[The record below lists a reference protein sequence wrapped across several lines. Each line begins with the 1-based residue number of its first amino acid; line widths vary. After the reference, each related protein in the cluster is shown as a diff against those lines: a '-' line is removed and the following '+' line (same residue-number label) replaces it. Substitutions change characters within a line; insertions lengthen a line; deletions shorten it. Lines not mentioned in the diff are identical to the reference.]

1 MLVSDRLPP
10 HDINAE
16 ESVLGSIL
24 INNEAFITVSNIL
37 KTDDFYREKNKWVY
51 EAILELFDRGEAIDQ
66 VTVANELVNQDNLE
80 QLGGSNYLAY
90 LVSSVPSSVHVEEYA
105 NVVAKTAQLR
115 QLIRAGSDI
124 VDIGFIDTSDV
135 SESLSRA
142 EKILFNLK
150 EGRASEDFT
159 HIRDVLEQYMQET
172 AKLKG
177 DPDSALSPVTTGFV
191 DMDRILGGG
200 LQNSDLIVLAAR
212 PSLGKSTLAFNI
224 AKEASLNGS
233 IVGIFSLE
241 MSKTQIG
248 MRMLASESGVNAT
261 KIRRGLITDT
271 EEQSIL
277 NSIGLLSGLD
287 IYIDDSPFLEVFQIH
302 AKARRL
308 YAERG
313 LDLIIVDYMQLLNIS
328 GRSDNRVQVMSEI
341 SRALKGLA
349 RDLDIP
355 VLALSQLSRAV
366 EQRQSHIPVLSDLR
380 ESGSIEQDAD
390 VVAFIYRADLYT
402 KEEEWENSP
411 QNMGIPY
418 PKNIAQIIISKHRN
432 GPVGEFPLYFR
443 DDVIKFESITRPI
456 QQASMD

>member
-1 MLVSDRLPP
+1 MLVSNRLPP
-10 HDINAE
+10 HDINSE

-37 KTDDFYREKNKWVY
+37 KSDDFYREKNKWVY

-150 EGRASEDFT
+150 EGRATEDFT
-159 HIRDVLEQYMQET
+159 HIRDVLEQYMKET
-172 AKLKG
+172 ANLKG
-177 DPDSALSPVTTGFV
+177 DPDSGISPVITGFA

-212 PSLGKSTLAFNI
+212 PSLGKSTLAINI

-402 KEEEWENSP
+402 KEEEWESSP

-456 QQASMD
+456 QQTSMD

>member
-1 MLVSDRLPP
+1 MVSDRLPP
-10 HDINAE
+10 HDINSE

-37 KTDDFYREKNKWVY
+37 KSDDFYREKNKWVY

-150 EGRASEDFT
+150 EGRATEDFT
-159 HIRDVLEQYMQET
+159 HIRDVLEQYMKET
-172 AKLKG
+172 ANLKG
-177 DPDSALSPVTTGFV
+177 DPDSAISPVITGFA

-224 AKEASLNGS
+224 G
-233 IVGIFSLE
+233 
-241 MSKTQIG
+241 
-248 MRMLASESGVNAT
+248 
-261 KIRRGLITDT
+261 
-271 EEQSIL
+271 
-277 NSIGLLSGLD
+277 
-287 IYIDDSPFLEVFQIH
+287 
-302 AKARRL
+302 
-308 YAERG
+308 
-313 LDLIIVDYMQLLNIS
+313 
-328 GRSDNRVQVMSEI
+328 
-341 SRALKGLA
+341 
-349 RDLDIP
+349 
-355 VLALSQLSRAV
+355 
-366 EQRQSHIPVLSDLR
+366 
-380 ESGSIEQDAD
+380 
-390 VVAFIYRADLYT
+390 
-402 KEEEWENSP
+402 
-411 QNMGIPY
+411 
-418 PKNIAQIIISKHRN
+418 
-432 GPVGEFPLYFR
+432 
-443 DDVIKFESITRPI
+443 
-456 QQASMD
+456 

>member
-1 MLVSDRLPP
+1 MVSDRLPP

-37 KTDDFYREKNKWVY
+37 KADDFYREKNKWVY

-124 VDIGFIDTSDV
+124 IDIGFTGTSDV

-150 EGRASEDFT
+150 EGRATEDFT
-159 HIRDVLEQYMQET
+159 HLKDVLDDYWGEKE
-172 AKLKG
+172 KRKK
-177 DPDSALSPVTTGFV
+177 DPDTSLAQVTTGFV
-191 DMDRILGGG
+191 DLDRILGGG

-224 AKEASLNGS
+224 AQEASEKGS
-233 IVGIFSLE
+233 TVGIFSLE
-241 MSKTQIG
+241 MSKSQIG

-271 EEQSIL
+271 EEQSII

-287 IYIDDSPFLEVFQIH
+287 IYIDDSPLLEVFQIH

-313 LDLIIVDYMQLLNIS
+313 LDLIIVDYMQLLNIT

-341 SRALKGLA
+341 SRALKALA
-349 RDLDIP
+349 RDLDVP

-366 EQRQSHIPVLSDLR
+366 EQRQSHIPILSDLR

-390 VVAFIYRADLYT
+390 VVAFIYREDLYT
-402 KEEEWENSP
+402 KEAEWESSP

-418 PKNIAQIIISKHRN
+418 PKNIAQIIIAKHRN
-432 GPVGEFPLYFR
+432 GPVGDFPLYFR

-456 QQASMD
+456 QQGSMD